1 MTLSTRLSFLSPQA
15 RRFDALVR
23 PHLSS
28 LYAFALRLQGNPD
41 DAQDLVQEVLTKL
54 YPRTPELAAILDLKP
69 WLQRVLYNQFID
81 ATRRQQSRPAITS
94 DAELDN
100 VTAGPEAD
108 PAWQLAG
115 GELAAALDRAL
126 AQLDPDQRALVALHL
141 MDGRTLEDLTAVFGV
156 PLGTLK
162 SRLHRTRARLQ
173 RLLGM
178 EPSEH
183 AMRVVDEPPRP
194 AADITEQIQ

>member
-1 MTLSTRLSFLSPQA
+1 MTPSTRLSFLSPQA

-23 PHLSS
+23 PHVTA

-54 YPRTPELAAILDLKP
+54 YPRTAELAAIRDLKP
-69 WLQRVLYNQFID
+69 WLQRVLYNQFVD
-81 ATRRQQSRPAITS
+81 STRRQQTRPEVTS
-94 DAELDN
+94 DADFEDI
-100 VTAGPEAD
+100 ASGPEAD
-108 PAWQLAG
+108 PVWQLAG
-115 GELAAALDRAL
+115 GELSVALDRAL

-141 MDGRTLEDLTAVFGV
+141 IDGRTLEDLTGVFGV

-162 SRLHRTRARLQ
+162 SRLHRARARLQ

-178 EPSEH
+178 EPSGH
-183 AMRVVDEPPRP
+183 AMRVVDELQLP
-194 AADITEQIQ
+194 AADTTEQTR